1 MCLKSKRMLY
11 EQTWISIMD
20 NYDLTSYI
28 VGKAVRELDELQS
41 QTMQNRKRWWPEGD
55 FDAGFDILWDAL
67 RNPILNLLE
76 VERPEY
82 NQQNDQS

>member
-1 MCLKSKRMLY
+1 
-11 EQTWISIMD
+11 MD
-20 NYDLTSYI
+20 NYDLTSHI
-28 VGKAVRELDELQS
+28 VGEAVRELDEKQ
-41 QTMQNRKRWWPEGD
+41 WWPKGD

-82 NQQNDQS
+82 NQHYNDEVMWEKR